1 MKQFLCVLIGLLA
14 QATPL
19 WAHPYMIRLGYS
31 TCATCHVSPQ
41 GGGLLTAYG
50 QGVEGALSLRV
61 HEYEQRAEQENPRL
75 LYDVRALA
83 GGIGSPGFQWGI
95 SGVPASNFEV
105 LLFSSL
111 RASAH
116 HRLTYTI
123 GVASPTSTI
132 EAGGGSPVRVDVPT
146 LVWQYRPADGFELMV
161 GRDALPTG
169 LGSPDPQTFIRLGTD
184 PGSTANPTQ
193 VKAFWWNKR
202 WQVTPYVFGP
212 AGDEAAADR
221 EWGSG
226 VLAGVVAW
234 NQRAVF
240 GLSGDEAQASTFD
253 RRSIGAYA
261 RMGFGKWSVLAEH
274 ELAARATSVTTG
286 YVAGHTRVI
295 FVPYRWLETWL
306 STEELVTYTSTKA
319 HTIRVTPGM
328 QVRVS
333 GNLMAGFTSREIFTG
348 TGRSRTYAVSLT
360 LKSSS

>member
-1 MKQFLCVLIGLLA
+1 MKRVLCLLMALLA
-14 QATPL
+14 EATPL

-31 TCATCHVSPQ
+31 TCATCHISPQ
-41 GGGLLTAYG
+41 GGGLLTPYG

-61 HEYEQRAEQENPRL
+61 HEYKPQVSTENPRL

-83 GGIGSPGFQWGI
+83 GGIWSPEFRWGI
-95 SGVPASNFEV
+95 SGVPSSNAEV

-111 RASAH
+111 KASAH

-123 GVASPTSTI
+123 GVASPTSTPQT
-132 EAGGGSPVRVDVPT
+132 AGDSIRVDVPT
-146 LVWQYRPADGFELMV
+146 LVWQYRPVEGFELMI

-184 PGSTANPTQ
+184 QGSTATPTQ

-212 AGDEAAADR
+212 AVNEADANR

-226 VLAGVVAW
+226 VLAGIATA
-234 NQRAVF
+234 NQRAIV
-240 GLSGDEAQASTFD
+240 GLSADEAQASMVD

-261 RMGFGKWSVLAEH
+261 RLGFGKWSVLAEH
-274 ELAARATSVTTG
+274 ELATRATNVTTD

-306 STEELVTYTSTKA
+306 STEELVADMPTSA

-328 QVRVS
+328 LVRIS
-333 GNLMAGFTSREIFTG
+333 ENLMAGFTYREVFTG
-348 TGRSRTYAVSLT
+348 SGQSQTYAASVT
-360 LKSSS
+360 LKSSN